1 MSRDLRQYAQQ
12 TSIRLGIG
20 FVILLIIIGIGLIYI
35 FYGQNA
41 ALMGLACLSVGLLPL
56 LLIALSLWL
65 LGVIVRKYRE
75 E

>member
-1 MSRDLRQYAQQ
+1 MSRDLRKYAQQ
-12 TSIRLGIG
+12 TNIHLGIG
-20 FVILLIIIGIGLIYI
+20 FVILLIIVGIGLIYI

-41 ALMGLACLSVGLLPL
+41 AMMGLACLSVGLLPL

-65 LGVIVRKYRE
+65 MGLVIRKYRE